1 MGHFLQTVVPGQ
13 DTLRVN
19 AGLLI
24 EIFLH
29 LAHGVLAAYVFQD
42 SHANQVC
49 LGVCDI
55 ALMSGIL
62 HLLDPFPEGMKEMA
76 GDHHIK
82 PAVPRSFS
90 LYLHSTRNSRI
101 KVLPPNNNR

>member
-29 LAHGVLAAYVFQD
+29 LAHGVLAVYVFQD

-55 ALMSGIL
+55 ALMSGSL
-62 HLLDPFPEGMKEMA
+62 HLLDPFPEGMEEMA
-76 GDHHIK
+76 DDHHK
-82 PAVPRSFS
+82 AGSPAVFFFVSAQHQKFPD
-90 LYLHSTRNSRI
+90 
-101 KVLPPNNNR
+101 